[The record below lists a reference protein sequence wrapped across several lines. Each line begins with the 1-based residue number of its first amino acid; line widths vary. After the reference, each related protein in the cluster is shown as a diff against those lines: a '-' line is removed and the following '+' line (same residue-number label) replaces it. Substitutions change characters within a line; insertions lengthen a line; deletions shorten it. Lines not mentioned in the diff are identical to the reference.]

1 MVSQLRYL
9 GNPVLSL
16 QTMLRAI
23 SFHHP
28 VIPRLIPS
36 GVFDESTLEAVMI
49 FQREFFPPVTGRVDQ
64 RVWAALVEAYQGA
77 LRALAP
83 PLPCAGF
90 PGRDYT
96 LPPGSRSVHVGMVQ
110 SMFQGLSAILTQVLP
125 CPVTGAMDSPT
136 VENVRWL
143 QRLEGRA
150 ETGVLD
156 RFGWDVLSRL
166 YALFV
171 TAAQSPSLTR
181 RQVLTP
187 PIQG

>member
-1 MVSQLRYL
+1 
-9 GNPVLSL
+9 
-16 QTMLRAI
+16 
-23 SFHHP
+23 
-28 VIPRLIPS
+28 
-36 GVFDESTLEAVMI
+36 
-49 FQREFFPPVTGRVDQ
+49 
-64 RVWAALVEAYQGA
+64 
-77 LRALAP
+77 
-83 PLPCAGF
+83 
-90 PGRDYT
+90 
-96 LPPGSRSVHVGMVQ
+96 MVQ

-125 CPVTGAMDSPT
+125 CPVTGAMDPPT